1 MRVLAI
7 RGKNLAS
14 LSSEFEVDFQSEPL
28 ASAGL
33 FAITGPTG
41 AGKSTLLDALCLA
54 LYDSTPRLEKAVA
67 RNSEVPD
74 VGDASIAQHDP
85 RTILRRGA
93 AEGFAEVDFVGND
106 GISYRARW
114 TVRRAR
120 AKADGK
126 LQNSDVS
133 LENLADRQI
142 LGDRKKTETLKL
154 IESKIGLTFDQFTR
168 AVLLAQNDFAT
179 FLKANDDER
188 AELLQ
193 TLTGTHTFSEISK
206 QAFVR
211 MRDEKAALDQLRE
224 QMANQ
229 APWTP
234 EVRADKEAK
243 HAQHIEQQKG
253 LDKSKNDTESWLR
266 WYEQLTKQKA
276 LDADAGQRVEQA
288 TAARVAAKERCVVLA
303 RIEEVQ
309 PARPLFAEQERLA
322 KEIVTTEKTVN
333 ERQRE
338 LGLAVKTVEDR
349 TAQCE
354 AAGKRLA
361 LAEDAK
367 LKALPLID
375 TAKSLDV
382 KLAALTPPYEQ
393 ATKTKTEADKQ
404 YRESMRKHEDAKHA
418 LQLIENAKTTGE
430 HWLSEH
436 QAKKALAEGWQGWDA
451 LFAQAMSSSVERG
464 KVAKEVGTLSKRNSD
479 LAASVAKALTEFE
492 ARTKDRLSA
501 QEKLD
506 AFARD
511 WKAFDADGIAKRKQ
525 LLEERREQLRQGE
538 AIWAEWGRLQQR
550 LLQLEEQKRT
560 QTAAVAKNDKSL
572 EELAQQKPRLEQ
584 ERDAA
589 SRAHDLAKLAASES
603 AEALRTSLQTDTPC
617 PVCGALEHPYS
628 EHSPQADAV
637 LKALKDNLDAAQ
649 NALTR
654 VFESIAARTSDRNHA
669 QNQLA
674 QLERDLAEAGRT
686 RTENQARWSS
696 LTIVAEVS
704 AIDHSARTTWFVE
717 EQQQVRK
724 AQDEL
729 KQQEDGY
736 RGATKQKDEA
746 QEALNRKQLELETA
760 KKSRDGLES
769 DQKMVRQALDT
780 AQQRSGELDKQ
791 LEATLVMLDDAFAD
805 MGWRA
810 EWQADPQG
818 FVENCRRDAEAWL
831 HQQKQV
837 VELSAQLGTQKA
849 MVAAQAE
856 ACTKAESDLKA
867 ATAAFEAQSAALR
880 VLRDERQA
888 LFEGKSIK
896 DVEAALERTSE
907 DAKAQL
913 NKVQRDLHNAQVER
927 SRLDE
932 ALLQANALLAKHRGT
947 FDEAGRTFE
956 TWLTNFNVSTAE
968 EVLTV
973 DGLRHLLAFDS
984 AWISQER
991 KALQALEQ
999 AVESAIAVQ
1008 KSQRVARE
1016 THETTRP
1023 TELGEDVL
1031 KENLAKLQAE
1041 IVTTAEI
1048 CATLR
1053 AEILA
1058 DDERRKNTKELLE
1071 TIAKQEQKTRLWSQL
1086 GELIGSADGKKFR
1099 NFAQQLTLDIL
1110 LGYGNRHLENL
1121 SRRYRLERIK
1131 DSLGL
1136 LVIDQDMGDEI
1147 RSVHSLSGGESFLLS
1162 LALALGLA
1170 SLSSHR
1176 VRVKSLFIDEGF
1188 GSLDSESLGVAMD
1201 ALDSLLAQGRKV
1213 GVISHVQEMTERI
1226 GVRIQVTRQSGGQSR
1241 IAVI

>member
-1 MRVLAI
+1 MDRTERLYRIDRLLNDRKVVPIGEFLEELEVSLATFK
-7 RGKNLAS
+7 RDLEYLRDRFNAP
-14 LSSEFEVDFQSEPL
+14 VVWDRD
-28 ASAGL
+28 AGGYR
-33 FAITGPTG
+33 FDKQG
-41 AGKSTLLDALCLA
+41 
-54 LYDSTPRLEKAVA
+54 
-67 RNSEVPD
+67 
-74 VGDASIAQHDP
+74 VGDAYGLPGLWFNASEIHALLTMRELLGSLSPGLLTPHIEPLLSRLRMLLEREDMPADSVEKRIRIQKLNARSYESEHFSPIA
-85 RTILRRGA
+85 T
-93 AEGFAEVDFVGND
+93 
-106 GISYRARW
+106 
-114 TVRRAR
+114 
-120 AKADGK
+120 
-126 LQNSDVS
+126 
-133 LENLADRQI
+133 
-142 LGDRKKTETLKL
+142 
-154 IESKIGLTFDQFTR
+154 
-168 AVLLAQNDFAT
+168 AVLKRRRIVIDHHNRSRNESIRREVSPQRLNYYRENWYLDAWCHLRN
-179 FLKANDDER
+179 
-188 AELLQ
+188 ELRS
-193 TLTGTHTFSEISK
+193 F
-206 QAFVR
+206 
-211 MRDEKAALDQLRE
+211 
-224 QMANQ
+224 
-229 APWTP
+229 
-234 EVRADKEAK
+234 
-243 HAQHIEQQKG
+243 G
-253 LDKSKNDTESWLR
+253 LD
-266 WYEQLTKQKA
+266 A
-276 LDADAGQRVEQA
+276 
-288 TAARVAAKERCVVLA
+288 
-303 RIEEVQ
+303 I
-309 PARPLFAEQERLA
+309 
-322 KEIVTTEKTVN
+322 
-333 ERQRE
+333 
-338 LGLAVKTVEDR
+338 
-349 TAQCE
+349 
-354 AAGKRLA
+354 
-361 LAEDAK
+361 
-367 LKALPLID
+367 
-375 TAKSLDV
+375 
-382 KLAALTPPYEQ
+382 
-393 ATKTKTEADKQ
+393 
-404 YRESMRKHEDAKHA
+404 
-418 LQLIENAKTTGE
+418 
-430 HWLSEH
+430 
-436 QAKKALAEGWQGWDA
+436 QGVW
-451 LFAQAMSSSVERG
+451 
-464 KVAKEVGTLSKRNSD
+464 
-479 LAASVAKALTEFE
+479 
-492 ARTKDRLSA
+492 
-501 QEKLD
+501 
-506 AFARD
+506 
-511 WKAFDADGIAKRKQ
+511 
-525 LLEERREQLRQGE
+525 
-538 AIWAEWGRLQQR
+538 
-550 LLQLEEQKRT
+550 
-560 QTAAVAKNDKSL
+560 
-572 EELAQQKPRLEQ
+572 QQKPRLEQ

-617 PVCGALEHPYS
+617 PVCGALVHPYS

-669 QNQLA
+669 QSQLA
-674 QLERDLAEAGRT
+674 QAERDLAEAERT

-704 AIDHSARTTWFVE
+704 AIDDTARTTWFAE
-717 EQQQVRK
+717 EQQQIRK

-736 RGATKQKDEA
+736 RDATKQKDEA

-760 KKSRDGLES
+760 KKARDGLES

-780 AQQRSGELDKQ
+780 AQQRSGELEKQ
-791 LEATLVMLDDAFAD
+791 IAATLVKLDDAFAD
-805 MGWRA
+805 TSWRA

-880 VLRDERQA
+880 MLRDERQA

-896 DVEAALERTSE
+896 DVEAAFERTSE

-1058 DDERRKNTKELLE
+1058 DDERLKNTKELLE

-1176 VRVKSLFIDEGF
+1176 VRVESLFIDEGF

-1201 ALDSLLAQGRKV
+1201 ALDSLQAQGRKV